1 MFQKMMDKS
10 VAKSPWLFH
19 VNAGSCNG
27 CDIEIV
33 AALTP
38 AMTRSVW
45 ASAWQASPRQAD
57 IVVVSG
63 LSPARRVTESSVPS
77 HRYPNPVSLSVLVP
91 VPVPATFSR
100 AAMPLTAPWK
110 SGFM

>member
-38 AMTRSVW
+38 RYDAERLGFRL
-45 ASAWQASPRQAD
+45 AGSPRQAD
-57 IVVVSG
+57 IVVVSPVR
-63 LSPARRVTESSVPS
+63 LVTGSSVPS
-77 HRYPNPVSLSVLVP
+77 LRYPNPASSSVSVP
-91 VPVPATFSR
+91 VPVPATSSR

-110 SGFM
+110 SGSM